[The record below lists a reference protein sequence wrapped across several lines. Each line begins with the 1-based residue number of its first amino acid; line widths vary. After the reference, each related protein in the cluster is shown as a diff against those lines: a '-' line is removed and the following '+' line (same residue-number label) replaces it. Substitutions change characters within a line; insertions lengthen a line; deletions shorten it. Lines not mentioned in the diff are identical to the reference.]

1 MAARQKSISSGTGT
15 SRGKSL
21 TVSAEAYERLMAEVA
36 QAQPRTPRHFELN
49 EDQIA
54 YIRAAY
60 QRGICYDKIS
70 ERGLTVWQPF
80 PGRDWLRVH
89 KPEWEAK

>member
-1 MAARQKSISSGTGT
+1 MPSKPVRTEKKQVTDNDPDSQM
-15 SRGKSL
+15 R
-21 TVSAEAYERLMAEVA
+21 EAFQALMAEVA
-36 QAQPRTPRHFELN
+36 QAKPRTPRHFELN

-60 QRGICYDKIS
+60 KRGICYDKIS